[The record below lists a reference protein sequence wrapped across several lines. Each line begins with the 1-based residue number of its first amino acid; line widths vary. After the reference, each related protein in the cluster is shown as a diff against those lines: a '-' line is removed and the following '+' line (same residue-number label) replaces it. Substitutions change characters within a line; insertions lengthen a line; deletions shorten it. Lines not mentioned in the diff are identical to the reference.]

1 MSRSLM
7 VRVVSGAVAIV
18 VAAALVFIAVTRVE
32 DNGKPE
38 EATSPAPSA
47 TARAIVT
54 TPASTAAPAVRQR
67 GIEGDSDLWR
77 VVDSF
82 CDERALVFPWRFMQ
96 MVPDEDVLARAASE
110 SPPPPSAAN
119 EVP

>member
-1 MSRSLM
+1 MGCRIEELM
-7 VRVVSGAVAIV
+7 VAWDEKTHRLVMVGDDTLGFREF
-18 VAAALVFIAVTRVE
+18 AARTDHWLLTAG
-32 DNGKPE
+32 D
-38 EATSPAPSA
+38 AT
-47 TARAIVT
+47 T
-54 TPASTAAPAVRQR
+54 STPAVRRR
-67 GIEGDSDLWR
+67 GIEGDSDLWK

-110 SPPPPSAAN
+110 GPPPPSAAN